1 MGDYG
6 WKNRSVRSLLGLAS
20 LRVHRLAARFAELAA
35 KVRDGRLPVRRTAR
49 RRADRAPAPA
59 GPPAAAAEASP
70 AVPSPSMPGPSMPE
84 QPRLPRGVGWLLQL
98 TPGDHHVRGRREQVE
113 YWLADP
119 ELPAVL
125 EAAPET
131 RRILRSLCWTLG
143 IPLPPI
149 LHLPPREKRTPPAA
163 APRFP
168 RRRPPGQARGQ
179 APSGRAQA
187 QDQFVGPVRPSWPG
201 CRTRSWTEGWPRPGL
216 ASRLFRSRI
225 GLSRT
230 ERADVRP

>member
-35 KVRDGRLPVRRTAR
+35 KVRDGRLPVRRTTR
-49 RRADRAPAPA
+49 RRADPAPA

-70 AVPSPSMPGPSMPE
+70 AVPGPSMPGPSMPE
-84 QPRLPRGVGWLLQL
+84 PPRLPRGFGWLLQL

-131 RRILRSLCWTLG
+131 RRLLRSLCWTLG

-149 LHLPPREKRTPPAA
+149 LHLPPRGKRTPPAA
-163 APRFP
+163 APAVP
-168 RRRPPGQARGQ
+168 EAPPPG
-179 APSGRAQA
+179 SGPGAGSLGSSPGA
-187 QDQFVGPVRPSWPG
+187 GPMRWPG
-201 CRTRSWTEGWPRPGL
+201 SPELARLSDEELDRRLAEARARLSLVPKPDRSQPG
-216 ASRLFRSRI
+216 
-225 GLSRT
+225 
-230 ERADVRP
+230 